1 GLRSG
6 FINCRLINCNVH
18 ILGTLFY
25 YSGISGCPYTKLI
38 KKGEIA
44 RDFAAAQVKVSGRS
58 VSKAEMVLKKGEP
71 KLVEKVEQGE
81 ISIHLASQIVS
92 TSI

>member
-1 GLRSG
+1 
-6 FINCRLINCNVH
+6 
-18 ILGTLFY
+18 
-25 YSGISGCPYTKLI
+25 
-38 KKGEIA
+38 
-44 RDFAAAQVKVSGRS
+44 